1 MSTSKHSISRER
13 VKQLTSHY
21 KKNKNKILKDEFHDK
36 ASLPDCETFERAA
49 FDQLLAQPGCVGV
62 RIYFGMDE
70 ELNVK
75 LIIVGVNEK
84 NEDIRPA
91 SSNNKALAAASFDIG
106 DDPVFAL
113 ADAARC
119 PPDCPPPPP
128 PDPPTD

>member
-1 MSTSKHSISRER
+1 MSTKHSISTGR
-13 VKQLTSHY
+13 VKELKAQY
-21 KKNKNKILKDEFHDK
+21 KKSKNKILKGKFHDK
-36 ASLPDCETFERAA
+36 ATLPDCETFERAA

-62 RIYFGMDE
+62 RIYFGMDK

-91 SSNNKALAAASFDIG
+91 SSNNKAAASFDIG

-113 ADAARC
+113 ADGPRC